1 MLSQAMTRQMLTPE
15 AGADGLG
22 FAVDGGLFGHG
33 GGNDGFIADLAMY
46 VDGSAGAAIMTNGLG
61 GMDLIPEIR
70 RAIAGAYDWPTRQ
83 AEERAVATVDPAT
96 YDDYVGEYRPERDS
110 ADAMRVYR
118 REDALFVDHTDLG
131 TSELHPEEEAT
142 FFIAEY
148 GSRMIFHRDAAG
160 AVHELER
167 TGGPFGGARWP
178 RVG

>member
-1 MLSQAMTRQMLTPE
+1 MLTLG
-15 AGADGLG
+15 AGGYGLG
-22 FAVDGGLFGHG
+22 FGVDGGTFGHG
-33 GGNDGFIADLAMY
+33 GGNDGLIADLAMY

-70 RAIAGAYDWPTRQ
+70 RAIAAVYDWPTRQ

-96 YDDYVGEYRPERDS
+96 YDDYVGAYRPERDS

-118 REDALFVDHTDLG
+118 REDALFVDHADLG
-131 TSELHPEEEAT
+131 TFELQPEAEAA

-148 GSRMIFHRDAAG
+148 GSRLIFRRDAAG

-167 TGGPFGGARWP
+167 SGHPFGGGRWP
-178 RVG
+178 RVE